1 LREAHPR
8 PSQSEAPGG
17 ILRSARALRCRPAL
31 RSETPVRAIHVF
43 GQNDLTETATHF
55 ESSIPAPPRPLT
67 TKARHRSW
75 VEGSVRVWLILA
87 ILVGVVTIFFAT
99 DQTLSALQLRRLID
113 HGTVVNAKV
122 SDMSRGAWFQLE
134 YEVDGKTI
142 TSEQT
147 PMMLKRQEQL
157 QRGQTVPIRVDLDD
171 PTKWTDRTRAELEP
185 IHRELIAAV
194 ILVPLFVLTVVMVFL
209 KRRQVLRVWRDAP
222 LVQAIVVETK
232 QSSMSPLSRVVRF
245 TIGSGASTRIWSTLI
260 PARAG
265 IPAKDEVID
274 LVCPPGNPD
283 LAIVAKLYV

>member
-1 LREAHPR
+1 MTD
-8 PSQSEAPGG
+8 
-17 ILRSARALRCRPAL
+17 I
-31 RSETPVRAIHVF
+31 
-43 GQNDLTETATHF
+43 ATTF

-67 TKARHRSW
+67 AKARRRSW
-75 VEGSVRVWLILA
+75 VEGPVRVWLILA

-147 PMMLKRQEQL
+147 PMMLKRQEEL
-157 QRGQTVPIRVDLDD
+157 QRGQTVPIRVDPDN
-171 PTKWTDRTRAELEP
+171 PKNWTDRTRAELEP
-185 IHRELIAAV
+185 IHRDLVAAV
-194 ILVPLFVLTVVMVFL
+194 VLVPLFALTVLMVFV

-245 TIGSGASTRIWSTLI
+245 TMASGTSTRIWSTLI

-265 IPAKDEVID
+265 VPEKDEVIE
-274 LVCPPGNPD
+274 LVCPPANPD
-283 LAIVAKLYV
+283 FAIVAKLYA